1 MKQAALQAVLV
12 SVDDLEGPEMTLEI
26 LGDTDAARIS
36 KSLAALGR
44 GEPGPDL
51 ATARQDLARRR
62 AIGA

>member
-1 MKQAALQAVLV
+1 
-12 SVDDLEGPEMTLEI
+12 MTPEI
-26 LGDTDAARIS
+26 LGGTGAARIS

-44 GEPGPDL
+44 GEPGAGL

>member
-1 MKQAALQAVLV
+1 MREEAIEAGRVA
-12 SVDDLEGPEMTLEI
+12 G
-26 LGDTDAARIS
+26 RIS